1 VAVASSELEIESP
14 CPITLSRELSDGR
27 YRAWD
32 CSHCQKTVH
41 VLSAMTEREARVFLK
56 HNEGKNL
63 CITYMAGEDGEI
75 RFQPERV
82 VPVSRLVRRRTAVA
96 AAATM
101 AAALA
106 ACTPTQPDT
115 TVDDAPVTA
124 IELESPTARTG
135 HTSMADLVAEAR
147 DKAKTV
153 EAEKD
158 EPCETEET
166 VTNVEPGGTPIP
178 DPTAVPMPG
187 GIGVPEVAP
196 RPTPVAKPPKVV
208 HKRGGRRI
216 KRLPPVAPTK

>member
-1 VAVASSELEIESP
+1 MAVLRSELEIESP

-56 HNEGKNL
+56 NNEGKDL

-75 RFQPERV
+75 RFQPEKI
-82 VPVSRLVRRRTAVA
+82 VPLSRLVRRRSAVA

-101 AAALA
+101 AVALA
-106 ACTPTQPDT
+106 ACAPTQPEVP
-115 TVDDAPVTA
+115 VDDTPVTA
-124 IELESPTARTG
+124 IEVESPTERTQ

-147 DKAKTV
+147 DKAKAV
-153 EAEKD
+153 EVDED

-166 VTNVEPGGTPIP
+166 VTNVEVGGKPID
-178 DPTAVPMPG
+178 DPKAVPLPG
-187 GIGVPEVAP
+187 GIGIPEVAP
-196 RPTPVAKPPKVV
+196 TPPPSPKVV

-216 KRLPPVAPTK
+216 KPLSPKSAP

>member
-1 VAVASSELEIESP
+1 MAVQRSELEIESP

-56 HNEGKNL
+56 KNEGKNL

-75 RFQPERV
+75 RFQPEKV
-82 VPVSRLVRRRTAVA
+82 VPVSRLVRRRSAV

-101 AAALA
+101 AVALA
-106 ACTPTQPDT
+106 ACTPTQPEVV
-115 TVDDAPVTA
+115 VDEAPVTA
-124 IELESPTARTG
+124 IEVESPTERTH

-158 EPCETEET
+158 EPCETDET
-166 VTNVEPGGTPIP
+166 VTNVEVGGEPIV
-178 DPTAVPMPG
+178 DPTAVPLPG
-187 GIGVPEVAP
+187 GIGIPEVAP
-196 RPTPVAKPPKVV
+196 TPTPTPKIV

-216 KRLPPVAPTK
+216 KPLSPPKP